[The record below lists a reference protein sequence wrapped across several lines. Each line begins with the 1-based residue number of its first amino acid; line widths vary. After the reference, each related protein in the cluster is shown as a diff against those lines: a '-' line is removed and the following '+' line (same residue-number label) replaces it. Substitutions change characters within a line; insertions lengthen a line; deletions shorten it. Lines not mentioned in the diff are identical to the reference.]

1 MDVSSL
7 VPAGLQAGQVD
18 MCEVQAGYNK
28 FSENL
33 RKFTPQAIQCAIFC
47 GGSRCKYENS
57 KAWPPVH
64 MAIQNI
70 FSHWVTDDVL
80 AMARP
85 NTAQII
91 KKDIIAQFQ
100 GWSIKTII
108 NLQTPGEHASCGGPL
123 EDSGFTYDPNVFM
136 KHGIYYYNFALK
148 DYGDAT
154 MGKLLDM
161 VKVVAFA
168 VQEGRVAIHCHAGLG
183 RTGVLIACYLIYGLR
198 VRANDAI
205 RFVRM
210 KRPSAIQT
218 RGQIL
223 CIQEFEHFVL
233 PQMIVFPLNSTIGER
248 KPCSLQSHL
257 KKQRNV
263 LHGYEQR
270 TFKYIPKLCD
280 CQEDNSPCEI
290 EYKISST
297 AFTQK
302 FISHVLDKLRD
313 GKGNIRHSYSWAE
326 SLADSYDCSSKE
338 TKLSL
343 RLMVNEELLILPD
356 YSDSTKACASG
367 SQASSR
373 GTLDDIGRLSDVF
386 CTSPDTPSCDSAFPV
401 LDDNCVD
408 DVLGDGIH
416 GQDLVD
422 NDCYKEIQS
431 HMDLKAAAQST
442 AVETVNTEEIIRAL
456 VRDSAL
462 LSDRTK
468 KCVQDYQVE
477 ILFSNQR
484 RVSEIELPIDF
495 QMDLNHRSTAWQRLK
510 METDLDI
517 LSGLLFEWLETL
529 KYPLLDVDSLSYIVA
544 WSSKPQRCLEKL
556 PSCSRYLL
564 EYLLRFISRLRPMT
578 PESQSLI
585 TKRFM
590 ATLTQQ
596 SIWIKSAFYP
606 SNRNFQKL
614 RRGTAAKLNEFFVR
628 LMNLIEEVN
637 TQETEKPAWSSKWD
651 LVPDE
656 LKETE
661 TINEEC
667 S

>member
-7 VPAGLQAGQVD
+7 VPAGLLAGQVD
-18 MCEVQAGYNK
+18 LCDVQAGYNK

-33 RKFTPQAIQCAIFC
+33 RRFTPQAIQCAIFC
-47 GGSRCKYENS
+47 GGSRCKYENPKS
-57 KAWPPVH
+57 WPAVH

-123 EDSGFTYDPNVFM
+123 EASGFTYDPNLFM
-136 KHGIYYYNFALK
+136 RNGIYYYNFALK

-154 MGKLLDM
+154 MSKLQDM

-183 RTGVLIACYLIYGLR
+183 RTGVLIACYLIYSLR

-233 PQMIVFPLNSTIGER
+233 PQMVVFPLSSAIGER
-248 KPCSLQSHL
+248 KACSLQSHL
-257 KKQRNV
+257 KKQRTV

-270 TFKYIPKLCD
+270 TFKHIPKIVFTICERILQLCE
-280 CQEDNSPCEI
+280 CQDDNSPAEI
-290 EYKISST
+290 RYAVSST
-297 AFTQK
+297 SFTHR
-302 FISHVLDKLRD
+302 FISHVLEKLRD
-313 GKGNIRHSYSWAE
+313 TKGNIRHSYSWAE
-326 SLADSYDCSSKE
+326 SLADSTLDCSS
-338 TKLSL
+338 SA
-343 RLMVNEELLILPD
+343 
-356 YSDSTKACASG
+356 KACASG

-373 GTLDDIGRLSDVF
+373 DTSDDIGRLSDVF
-386 CTSPDTPSCDSAFPV
+386 CTSPDTPSCDSTFPG
-401 LDDNCVD
+401 LDDSCVD
-408 DVLGDGIH
+408 EVLGDGIH

-431 HMDLKAAAQST
+431 HMDLKAAAQNA
-442 AVETVNTEEIIRAL
+442 AVEIVSTEEAIRAL
-456 VRDSAL
+456 IRDNATL
-462 LSDRTK
+462 PDKTK
-468 KCVQDYQVE
+468 KRLQDYQV
-477 ILFSNQR
+477 
-484 RVSEIELPIDF
+484 
-495 QMDLNHRSTAWQRLK
+495 DLNHRSTAWQRLQ
-510 METDLDI
+510 METNLDI

-529 KYPLLDVDSLSYIVA
+529 KHPLLDVDSLSYIVA

-556 PSCSRYLL
+556 PPCNRYLL
-564 EYLLRFISRLRPMT
+564 EYLLRFVSRLRPMT
-578 PESQSLI
+578 AESQSLI

-590 ATLTQQ
+590 ATFTHQ
-596 SIWIKSAFYP
+596 SIWIRSSFYP
-606 SNRNFQKL
+606 SNKNFPKL
-614 RRGTAAKLNEFFVR
+614 RRGTTAKLNEFFVR

-637 TQETEKPAWSSKWD
+637 TQVMQRPSCTSKWE
-651 LVPDE
+651 LVSSQ
-656 LKETE
+656 LRQIETQRRND
-661 TINEEC
+661 IQFD
-667 S
+667 

>member
-7 VPAGLQAGQVD
+7 VPAGFQGNQVD
-18 MCEVQAGYNK
+18 LCEIQAGYNK

-70 FSHWVTDDVL
+70 FSHWVTDEVL

-123 EDSGFTYDPNVFM
+123 EESGFTYDPNVFM

-154 MGKLLDM
+154 MSKLLDM

-183 RTGVLIACYLIYGLR
+183 RTGVLIACYLIYSLR

-223 CIQEFEHFVL
+223 CIQDFEHFVL
-233 PQMIVFPLNSTIGER
+233 PQMIVFPLNSTIGDR
-248 KPCSLQSHL
+248 KPCSLQSCL
-257 KKQRNV
+257 KKQHNV

-270 TFKYIPKLCD
+270 TFKHIPKIVFVICERILQLCD

-290 EYKISST
+290 KYTISST
-297 AFTQK
+297 PFTRK
-302 FISHVLDKLRD
+302 FISHILEKLRD
-313 GKGNIRHSYSWAE
+313 SKGNIRHSYSWAD
-326 SLADSYDCSSKE
+326 SLADSYDYSS
-338 TKLSL
+338 S
-343 RLMVNEELLILPD
+343 V
-356 YSDSTKACASG
+356 KACASG

-373 GTLDDIGRLSDVF
+373 ATSDDIGRLSDVF
-386 CTSPDTPSCDSAFPV
+386 CTSPDTPSCDSVFPV
-401 LDDNCVD
+401 LDDSCMD

-431 HMDLKAAAQST
+431 HMNLKAAAQNT
-442 AVETVNTEEIIRAL
+442 TLETVTTDEAIRVL
-456 VRDSAL
+456 IRDNAIL
-462 LSDRTK
+462 PEKTK
-468 KCVQDYQVE
+468 KCIQDY
-477 ILFSNQR
+477 
-484 RVSEIELPIDF
+484 
-495 QMDLNHRSTAWQRLK
+495 QMDLNHRSTAWQRLQ
-510 METDLDI
+510 METDLDV

-529 KYPLLDVDSLSYIVA
+529 KHPLLDVDSLSYIVV
-544 WSSKPQRCLEKL
+544 WSSKPERCLEKL
-556 PSCSRYLL
+556 PSCNRYLL
-564 EYLLRFISRLRPMT
+564 EYILRFIIRLRPMT
-578 PESQSLI
+578 AENQSSI
-585 TKRFM
+585 TKRFI

-596 SIWIKSAFYP
+596 TIWIKNAFYP

-614 RRGTAAKLNEFFVR
+614 RRGTAAKLNEFFIR

-637 TQETEKPAWSSKWD
+637 TQEMEKPSWSSKWD
-651 LVPDE
+651 LVSTQ
-656 LKETE
+656 LKEMETE
-661 TINEEC
+661 VEHEISN
-667 S
+667 

>member
-7 VPAGLQAGQVD
+7 VPAGFQAGQVD
-18 MCEVQAGYNK
+18 LCEVQAGYNK

-47 GGSRCKYENS
+47 GGSRCKYENPR
-57 KAWPPVH
+57 AWRPVH

-123 EDSGFTYDPNVFM
+123 EESGFTYDPNIFM
-136 KHGIYYYNFALK
+136 KNGIYYYNFALK

-154 MGKLLDM
+154 MSKLLDM

-183 RTGVLIACYLIYGLR
+183 RTGVLIACYLIYSLR

-233 PQMIVFPLNSTIGER
+233 PQMIVFPLSSAIGDR

-257 KKQRNV
+257 RKQHNI

-270 TFKYIPKLCD
+270 TFKHIPKIVFTICERILQLCD
-280 CQEDNSPCEI
+280 CQDDNSPCEI
-290 EYKISST
+290 TYTVSST
-297 AFTQK
+297 SFTNK
-302 FISHVLDKLRD
+302 FISHFLEKLRD
-313 GKGNIRHSYSWAE
+313 TKGNIKHSYSWAE
-326 SLADSYDCSSKE
+326 SLADSYDCSS
-338 TKLSL
+338 SA
-343 RLMVNEELLILPD
+343 
-356 YSDSTKACASG
+356 KACASS

-373 GTLDDIGRLSDVF
+373 DTSDDIGRLSDVF
-386 CTSPDTPSCDSAFPV
+386 CTSPDTPSCDSTFPG
-401 LDDNCVD
+401 LDDNYVD

-416 GQDLVD
+416 GQDLAD

-431 HMDLKAAAQST
+431 HMNLQAAAKNA
-442 AVETVNTEEIIRAL
+442 AVETVSTDVAIKALIR
-456 VRDSAL
+456 DNAL
-462 LSDRTK
+462 LADKTK
-468 KCVQDYQVE
+468 KRLQDY
-477 ILFSNQR
+477 
-484 RVSEIELPIDF
+484 
-495 QMDLNHRSTAWQRLK
+495 QMDLNHRSTAWQRLQ

-529 KYPLLDVDSLSYIVA
+529 KHPLLDVDSLSYIVV
-544 WSSKPQRCLEKL
+544 WSSKPQQCLEKL
-556 PSCSRYLL
+556 ATSNKYLL
-564 EYLLRFISRLRPMT
+564 EYLLRFVSRLRPMT
-578 PESQSLI
+578 AESQSLI

-596 SIWIKSAFYP
+596 SIWLRNSFYP
-606 SNRNFQKL
+606 SNKNFQKL
-614 RRGTAAKLNEFFVR
+614 RRGTAAKLNEFFIR

-637 TQETEKPAWSSKWD
+637 TQEMEKPPWSSKWE
-651 LVPDE
+651 LVSTQLRQMEKQTIDE
-656 LKETE
+656 KVD
-661 TINEEC
+661 
-667 S
+667 

>member
-7 VPAGLQAGQVD
+7 VPAGFQGNHVD
-18 MCEVQAGYNK
+18 LCEIQAGYNK

-70 FSHWVTDDVL
+70 FSHWVTDEVL

-123 EDSGFTYDPNVFM
+123 EESGFTYDPNIFM

-154 MGKLLDM
+154 MSKLLDM

-183 RTGVLIACYLIYGLR
+183 RTGVLIACYLIYSLR

-223 CIQEFEHFVL
+223 CIQDFEHFVL
-233 PQMIVFPLNSTIGER
+233 PQMIVFPLNSTIGDR
-248 KPCSLQSHL
+248 KPCSLQSCL
-257 KKQRNV
+257 KKQHNI

-270 TFKYIPKLCD
+270 TFKHIPKIMFVICERILQLCD

-290 EYKISST
+290 KYTISST
-297 AFTQK
+297 PFTQK
-302 FISHVLDKLRD
+302 FISHILDKLRD
-313 GKGNIRHSYSWAE
+313 SKGNIRHSYSWAE
-326 SLADSYDCSSKE
+326 SLADSYDYSS
-338 TKLSL
+338 S
-343 RLMVNEELLILPD
+343 M
-356 YSDSTKACASG
+356 KACASG

-373 GTLDDIGRLSDVF
+373 STSDDIGRLSDVF
-386 CTSPDTPSCDSAFPV
+386 CTSPDTPSCDSVFPV
-401 LDDNCVD
+401 LDDSCMD

-416 GQDLVD
+416 GQDLLD

-431 HMDLKAAAQST
+431 HMSLKAAAQNT
-442 AVETVNTEEIIRAL
+442 TLETVTTDEAIRVL
-456 VRDSAL
+456 IRDNATL
-462 LSDRTK
+462 PEKTK
-468 KCVQDYQVE
+468 KRIQDY
-477 ILFSNQR
+477 
-484 RVSEIELPIDF
+484 
-495 QMDLNHRSTAWQRLK
+495 QMDLNHRSTAWQRLQ

-529 KYPLLDVDSLSYIVA
+529 KHPLLDVDSLSYIVV
-544 WSSKPQRCLEKL
+544 WSSKPERCLEKL
-556 PSCSRYLL
+556 PSCNRYLL
-564 EYLLRFISRLRPMT
+564 EYILRFIIRLRPMT
-578 PESQSLI
+578 AENQSFI
-585 TKRFM
+585 TKRFI

-596 SIWIKSAFYP
+596 TIWIKNAFYP

-614 RRGTAAKLNEFFVR
+614 RRGTAAKLNEFFIR

-637 TQETEKPAWSSKWD
+637 TQEMEKPSWSSKWD
-651 LVPDE
+651 LVSTQ
-656 LKETE
+656 LKEMETE
-661 TINEEC
+661 VEHEISN
-667 S
+667 

>member
-7 VPAGLQAGQVD
+7 VPAGFQSNHIDL
-18 MCEVQAGYNK
+18 CEVQAGYNK

-33 RKFTPQAIQCAIFC
+33 RKLTPQAIQCAIFC
-47 GGSRCKYENS
+47 GGSRCKYENP

-91 KKDIIAQFQ
+91 KKDVIAQFQ

-123 EDSGFTYDPNVFM
+123 EESGFTYDPNVFM

-154 MGKLLDM
+154 VSKLLDM
-161 VKVVAFA
+161 VKVMAFA

-183 RTGVLIACYLIYGLR
+183 RTGVLIACYLIYSLR

-210 KRPSAIQT
+210 KRPCAIQT

-233 PQMIVFPLNSTIGER
+233 PQMIVFPLNSTIGDR

-257 KKQRNV
+257 KKQHNI

-270 TFKYIPKLCD
+270 TFKYIPKIVFTICERILQLCD

-290 EYKISST
+290 QYTISNT
-297 AFTQK
+297 TFTQK
-302 FISHVLDKLRD
+302 FISHVLDKMKD
-313 GKGNIRHSYSWAE
+313 SKGNIKHSYSWTE
-326 SLADSYDCSSKE
+326 SLADSYDCSS
-338 TKLSL
+338 
-343 RLMVNEELLILPD
+343 
-356 YSDSTKACASG
+356 STKACASG

-373 GTLDDIGRLSDVF
+373 DTSDDIGRLSDVF
-386 CTSPDTPSCDSAFPV
+386 CTSPDTPFSDSTFLG
-401 LDDNCVD
+401 LDDNYVD

-416 GQDLVD
+416 EQDLTE

-431 HMDLKAAAQST
+431 HIDLKVAA
-442 AVETVNTEEIIRAL
+442 ENTSLEIVSAEQAIRAL
-456 VRDSAL
+456 VRDNATL
-462 LSDRTK
+462 PDKTK
-468 KCVQDYQVE
+468 KRIQNY
-477 ILFSNQR
+477 
-484 RVSEIELPIDF
+484 
-495 QMDLNHRSTAWQRLK
+495 QMDLNHRSSAWQRIQ
-510 METDLDI
+510 METNLDI

-529 KYPLLDVDSLSYIVA
+529 KHPLLDVDSLSYIVV
-544 WSSKPQRCLEKL
+544 WSTKPQKCLEKL
-556 PSCSRYLL
+556 PTCNRYLL
-564 EYLLRFISRLRPMT
+564 EYLLRFICRLRPMT
-578 PESQSLI
+578 IESQSLI

-596 SIWIKSAFYP
+596 STWIKNNFYP
-606 SNRNFQKL
+606 S
-614 RRGTAAKLNEFFVR
+614 
-628 LMNLIEEVN
+628 
-637 TQETEKPAWSSKWD
+637 SKY
-651 LVPDE
+651 
-656 LKETE
+656 
-661 TINEEC
+661 
-667 S
+667 

>member
-1 MDVSSL
+1 MDVTSL
-7 VPAGLQAGQVD
+7 VPAGLLAGQVD
-18 MCEVQAGYNK
+18 LFEVQAGYNK

-33 RKFTPQAIQCAIFC
+33 RRYTPQAIQCAIFC
-47 GGSRCKYENS
+47 GGSRCKYENP

-85 NTAQII
+85 NTEQII

-123 EDSGFTYDPNVFM
+123 EESGFTYDPNVFM
-136 KHGIYYYNFALK
+136 RNGIYYYNFALK

-161 VKVVAFA
+161 VKVVAFG

-183 RTGVLIACYLIYGLR
+183 RTGVLIACYLIYSLR

-233 PQMIVFPLNSTIGER
+233 PQMIVFPLSSAIGDR

-257 KKQRNV
+257 KKQHNV

-270 TFKYIPKLCD
+270 TFKHIPKIVFTICERILQLCD

-290 EYKISST
+290 KFEVSS
-297 AFTQK
+297 ASFTHR
-302 FISHVLDKLRD
+302 FISHVLEKLRD
-313 GKGNIRHSYSWAE
+313 SKGNIRHSYSWAE
-326 SLADSYDCSSKE
+326 SLADSSLDFSS
-338 TKLSL
+338 SA
-343 RLMVNEELLILPD
+343 
-356 YSDSTKACASG
+356 KACASG

-373 GTLDDIGRLSDVF
+373 GTSDDIGRLSDVF
-386 CTSPDTPSCDSAFPV
+386 CTSPDTPSCDSTFPG

-416 GQDLVD
+416 CQDLID

-431 HMDLKAAAQST
+431 HIDLKAAAQNAAFES
-442 AVETVNTEEIIRAL
+442 VSTEEAIRAL
-456 VRDSAL
+456 IRDNATL
-462 LSDRTK
+462 PDKTK
-468 KCVQDYQVE
+468 KRLQNYQA
-477 ILFSNQR
+477 
-484 RVSEIELPIDF
+484 
-495 QMDLNHRSTAWQRLK
+495 DLNNRSTAWQRLQL
-510 METDLDI
+510 ETDLDV

-529 KYPLLDVDSLSYIVA
+529 KRPLLDIDSLSYIVV
-544 WSSKPQRCLEKL
+544 WNSRPQRCLEKL
-556 PSCSRYLL
+556 PACNRYLL
-564 EYLLRFISRLRPMT
+564 EYLLRFITRLRPMT
-578 PESQSLI
+578 AESQSLL

-606 SNRNFQKL
+606 SNKNFHKL
-614 RRGTAAKLNEFFVR
+614 RRGTAAKLNEFFIR

-637 TQETEKPAWSSKWD
+637 TQETEKPSWTSKWE
-651 LVPDE
+651 LVSNQLGQIDTKDE
-656 LKETE
+656 QA
-661 TINEEC
+661 IC
-667 S
+667 SD

>member
-7 VPAGLQAGQVD
+7 VPAGFQSNHIDL
-18 MCEVQAGYNK
+18 CEVQAGYNK

-33 RKFTPQAIQCAIFC
+33 RKLTPQAIQCAIFC
-47 GGSRCKYENS
+47 GGSRCKYENP

-91 KKDIIAQFQ
+91 KKDVIAQFQ

-123 EDSGFTYDPNVFM
+123 EESGFTYDPNVFM

-154 MGKLLDM
+154 VSKLLDM
-161 VKVVAFA
+161 VKVMAFA

-183 RTGVLIACYLIYGLR
+183 RTGVLIACYLIYSLR

-210 KRPSAIQT
+210 KRPCAIQT

-233 PQMIVFPLNSTIGER
+233 PQMIVFPLNSTIGDR

-257 KKQRNV
+257 KKQHNI

-270 TFKYIPKLCD
+270 TFKYIPKIVFTICERILQLCD

-290 EYKISST
+290 QYTISNT
-297 AFTQK
+297 TFTQK
-302 FISHVLDKLRD
+302 FISHVLDKMKD
-313 GKGNIRHSYSWAE
+313 SKGNIKHSYSWTE
-326 SLADSYDCSSKE
+326 SLADSYDCSS
-338 TKLSL
+338 
-343 RLMVNEELLILPD
+343 
-356 YSDSTKACASG
+356 STKACASG

-373 GTLDDIGRLSDVF
+373 DTSDDIGRLSDVF
-386 CTSPDTPSCDSAFPV
+386 CTSPDTPFSDSTF
-401 LDDNCVD
+401 LD

-416 GQDLVD
+416 EQDLTE

-431 HMDLKAAAQST
+431 HIDLKVAA
-442 AVETVNTEEIIRAL
+442 ENTSLEIVSAEQAIRAL
-456 VRDSAL
+456 VRDNATL
-462 LSDRTK
+462 PDKTK
-468 KCVQDYQVE
+468 KRIQNY
-477 ILFSNQR
+477 
-484 RVSEIELPIDF
+484 
-495 QMDLNHRSTAWQRLK
+495 QMDLNHRSSAWQRIQ
-510 METDLDI
+510 METNLDI

-529 KYPLLDVDSLSYIVA
+529 KHPLLDVDSLSYIVV
-544 WSSKPQRCLEKL
+544 WSTKPQKCLEKL
-556 PSCSRYLL
+556 PTCNRYLL
-564 EYLLRFISRLRPMT
+564 EYLLRFICRLRPMT
-578 PESQSLI
+578 IESQSLI

-596 SIWIKSAFYP
+596 STWIKNNFYP
-606 SNRNFQKL
+606 SNNCFIHVS
-614 RRGTAAKLNEFFVR
+614 RRYT
-628 LMNLIEEVN
+628 
-637 TQETEKPAWSSKWD
+637 
-651 LVPDE
+651 
-656 LKETE
+656 
-661 TINEEC
+661 TIASTYSQRMHIRSTNAQHN
-667 S
+667 

>member
-7 VPAGLQAGQVD
+7 VPAGFQAGQVD
-18 MCEVQAGYNK
+18 LCEVQAGYNK

-47 GGSRCKYENS
+47 GGSRCKYENP

-123 EDSGFTYDPNVFM
+123 EESGFTYDPNVFM

-154 MGKLLDM
+154 MSKLLDM

-183 RTGVLIACYLIYGLR
+183 RTGVLIACYLIYSLR

-210 KRPSAIQT
+210 KRPCAIQT

-233 PQMIVFPLNSTIGER
+233 PQMIVFPLSSAIGER
-248 KPCSLQSHL
+248 KPHSLQSHL
-257 KKQRNV
+257 KKQHNI

-270 TFKYIPKLCD
+270 TFKHIPKIVFTICERILQLCD

-290 EYKISST
+290 KYTVSST
-297 AFTQK
+297 SFTQK
-302 FISHVLDKLRD
+302 FISHLLDKLRD
-313 GKGNIRHSYSWAE
+313 SKGNIRHSYSWAE
-326 SLADSYDCSSKE
+326 SLADSYDCS
-338 TKLSL
+338 
-343 RLMVNEELLILPD
+343 
-356 YSDSTKACASG
+356 TKASASG

-373 GTLDDIGRLSDVF
+373 DTSDDIGRLDDVF
-386 CTSPDTPSCDSAFPV
+386 CSSPDTPSCDSTFPG
-401 LDDNCVD
+401 LDDYCVD

-416 GQDLVD
+416 GQDLAD

-431 HMDLKAAAQST
+431 HIDLKAAAQNT
-442 AVETVNTEEIIRAL
+442 ALETVSIEEVIRAL
-456 VRDSAL
+456 VKDDSTL
-462 LSDRTK
+462 PDKTK
-468 KCVQDYQVE
+468 KRIQDYQM
-477 ILFSNQR
+477 I
-484 RVSEIELPIDF
+484 
-495 QMDLNHRSTAWQRLK
+495 LNHRATAWQRIQ
-510 METDLDI
+510 METNLDI

-529 KYPLLDVDSLSYIVA
+529 KHPLLDVDSLSYIVV

-556 PSCSRYLL
+556 SGCNRYLL
-564 EYLLRFISRLRPMT
+564 EYFLRFICRLRPMT
-578 PESQSLI
+578 AESQSLL

-590 ATLTQQ
+590 AALTQQ
-596 SIWIKSAFYP
+596 SIWIKNSFYP
-606 SNRNFQKL
+606 CNKNFQKL

-628 LMNLIEEVN
+628 LMNLIEEVS
-637 TQETEKPAWSSKWD
+637 TQEVEKPAWSSKWD
-651 LVPDE
+651 LVSNQLKRMDSQLIDE
-656 LKETE
+656 Q
-661 TINEEC
+661 
-667 S
+667 SD

>member
-7 VPAGLQAGQVD
+7 VPAGFQAGQVD
-18 MCEVQAGYNK
+18 LCEVQAGYNK

-123 EDSGFTYDPNVFM
+123 EESGFTYDPNVFM

-154 MGKLLDM
+154 MSKLLDM

-183 RTGVLIACYLIYGLR
+183 RTGVLIACYLIYSLR

-233 PQMIVFPLNSTIGER
+233 PQMIVFPLSSTIGDR

-257 KKQRNV
+257 KKQHNV

-270 TFKYIPKLCD
+270 TFKYIPKIVFTICERILQLCD

-290 EYKISST
+290 KYIVSST
-297 AFTQK
+297 SFTQK
-302 FISHVLDKLRD
+302 FISHVLEKLRD
-313 GKGNIRHSYSWAE
+313 NKGNIRHSYSWAE
-326 SLADSYDCSSKE
+326 SLADSYDCSS
-338 TKLSL
+338 S
-343 RLMVNEELLILPD
+343 M
-356 YSDSTKACASG
+356 KACASG

-373 GTLDDIGRLSDVF
+373 GTSDDIGRLSDVF
-386 CTSPDTPSCDSAFPV
+386 CTSPDTPSCDSAFPGTPPKMKSLKLVKKIKRRKEGRDKCRETLFFTV
-401 LDDNCVD
+401 LDDNYVD

-431 HMDLKAAAQST
+431 HMDLKVAAQN
-442 AVETVNTEEIIRAL
+442 AALETVSTEEAIRAL
-456 VRDSAL
+456 IRDNVT
-462 LSDRTK
+462 LSDKRK
-468 KCVQDYQVE
+468 KRLQNY
-477 ILFSNQR
+477 
-484 RVSEIELPIDF
+484 
-495 QMDLNHRSTAWQRLK
+495 QMDLNHRSTAWQRLS

-529 KYPLLDVDSLSYIVA
+529 KHSLLDVDSLSYIVV

-556 PSCSRYLL
+556 PSSNRYLL

-578 PESQSLI
+578 PECQSLI

-590 ATLTQQ
+590 AALTQQ
-596 SIWIKSAFYP
+596 TIWMKSAFYP
-606 SNRNFQKL
+606 SGRNFQKL
-614 RRGTAAKLNEFFVR
+614 RRGTAAKLNEFFIR
-628 LMNLIEEVN
+628 MMNLIEEVN
-637 TQETEKPAWSSKWD
+637 TQEMEKPWTSKLD
-651 LVPDE
+651 LASGQLEEMEAEPMDE
-656 LKETE
+656 T
-661 TINEEC
+661 

>member
-7 VPAGLQAGQVD
+7 VPAGFQGNQVD
-18 MCEVQAGYNK
+18 LCEIQAGYNK

-70 FSHWVTDDVL
+70 FSHWVTDEVL

-91 KKDIIAQFQ
+91 KKNIIAQFQ

-123 EDSGFTYDPNVFM
+123 EESGFTYDPNVFM

-154 MGKLLDM
+154 MSKLLDM

-183 RTGVLIACYLIYGLR
+183 RTGVLIACYLIYSLR

-223 CIQEFEHFVL
+223 CIQDFEHFVL
-233 PQMIVFPLNSTIGER
+233 PQMIVFPLNSTIGDR
-248 KPCSLQSHL
+248 KPCSLQSCL
-257 KKQRNV
+257 KKQHNV

-270 TFKYIPKLCD
+270 TFKHIPKIVFVICERILQLCD

-290 EYKISST
+290 KYTISST
-297 AFTQK
+297 PFTQK
-302 FISHVLDKLRD
+302 FISHILEKLRD
-313 GKGNIRHSYSWAE
+313 SKGNIRHSYSWAE
-326 SLADSYDCSSKE
+326 SLADSYDYSS
-338 TKLSL
+338 S
-343 RLMVNEELLILPD
+343 I
-356 YSDSTKACASG
+356 KACASG

-373 GTLDDIGRLSDVF
+373 GTSDDIGRLSDVF
-386 CTSPDTPSCDSAFPV
+386 CTSPDTPSCDSVFPV
-401 LDDNCVD
+401 LDDSCMD

-422 NDCYKEIQS
+422 NNCYKEIQS
-431 HMDLKAAAQST
+431 HMNLKAAAQNT
-442 AVETVNTEEIIRAL
+442 TLQTVTTDEAIRVL
-456 VRDSAL
+456 IRDNAIL
-462 LSDRTK
+462 PEKTK
-468 KCVQDYQVE
+468 KRIQDY
-477 ILFSNQR
+477 
-484 RVSEIELPIDF
+484 
-495 QMDLNHRSTAWQRLK
+495 QMDLNHRSTAWQRLQ
-510 METDLDI
+510 METDLDV

-529 KYPLLDVDSLSYIVA
+529 KHPLLDVDSLSYIVV
-544 WSSKPQRCLEKL
+544 WSSKPERCLEKL
-556 PSCSRYLL
+556 PSCNRYLL
-564 EYLLRFISRLRPMT
+564 EYILRFIIRLRPMT
-578 PESQSLI
+578 AENQSSI
-585 TKRFM
+585 TKRFI

-596 SIWIKSAFYP
+596 TIWIKNAFYP

-614 RRGTAAKLNEFFVR
+614 RRGTEAKLNEFFIR

-637 TQETEKPAWSSKWD
+637 TQEMEKPSWSSKWD
-651 LVPDE
+651 LVSTQ
-656 LKETE
+656 LKEMETE
-661 TINEEC
+661 VEHEISN
-667 S
+667 

>member
-7 VPAGLQAGQVD
+7 VPAGFQAGQVD
-18 MCEVQAGYNK
+18 LCEVQAGYNK

-47 GGSRCKYENS
+47 GGSRCKYENP

-123 EDSGFTYDPNVFM
+123 EESGFTYDPNVFM
-136 KHGIYYYNFALK
+136 KRGIYYYNFALK

-154 MGKLLDM
+154 MSKLLDM

-183 RTGVLIACYLIYGLR
+183 RTGVLIACYLIYSLR

-233 PQMIVFPLNSTIGER
+233 PQMIVFPLNSAIGER
-248 KPCSLQSHL
+248 KPCSFQSHL

-270 TFKYIPKLCD
+270 TFKHIPKIVFTICERILQLCD

-290 EYKISST
+290 RYTVSCTS
-297 AFTQK
+297 FTQK
-302 FISHVLDKLRD
+302 FMSHVLEKLKNS
-313 GKGNIRHSYSWAE
+313 KGNIKHSYSWAE
-326 SLADSYDCSSKE
+326 SLTDSYECSS
-338 TKLSL
+338 
-343 RLMVNEELLILPD
+343 
-356 YSDSTKACASG
+356 STPKACASG

-373 GTLDDIGRLSDVF
+373 DTSDDIGRLDDVF
-386 CTSPDTPSCDSAFPV
+386 CTSPDTPSCDSTFPG

-416 GQDLVD
+416 DQNLTD

-431 HMDLKAAAQST
+431 HIDLKVAAQN
-442 AVETVNTEEIIRAL
+442 AAFDTVSTEEAIRAL
-456 VRDSAL
+456 IRDNATL
-462 LSDRTK
+462 PEKTK
-468 KCVQDYQVE
+468 KRLQDYQ
-477 ILFSNQR
+477 I
-484 RVSEIELPIDF
+484 
-495 QMDLNHRSTAWQRLK
+495 DLNHRSTAWQRLQ

-529 KYPLLDVDSLSYIVA
+529 KHPLLDVDSLSYIVV
-544 WSSKPQRCLEKL
+544 WSSKPQTCLEKL
-556 PSCSRYLL
+556 PAWNRYLL

-578 PESQSLI
+578 AESQSLI

-590 ATLTQQ
+590 STLTQQ
-596 SIWIKSAFYP
+596 SIWIKSNFYP
-606 SNRNFQKL
+606 SNKNFPKL
-614 RRGTAAKLNEFFVR
+614 RRGTAAKLNEFFIR

-637 TQETEKPAWSSKWD
+637 TQEIEKPSWSSKWD
-651 LVPDE
+651 LVSSQ
-656 LKETE
+656 LKRVESQQTE
-661 TINEEC
+661 EKLN
-667 S
+667 